1 MKPIKSILIKVIAI
15 CLVFAL
21 SVPITVY
28 ATGDMLISPCAS
40 YYLDTYN
47 TYICRV
53 GTNGQIQ
60 IWFDVMGT
68 GTMDEIGV
76 LSIELY
82 EVDSNGNETWLKTY
96 QHEDYSSMLIE
107 DDWVHCSYVSYQV
120 PQIKPT
126 KPMSAFGPGKTAA
139 VIPVICGPLWCKP
152 YTAEAFGHKILTCCP
167 RNYTNIPNY

>member
-1 MKPIKSILIKVIAI
+1 MKTANRLFIRLIAI
-15 CLVFAL
+15 FLIVAL
-21 SVPITVY
+21 ITPCTAMAATPDTTQPY
-28 ATGDMLISPCAS
+28 ASK
-40 YYLDTYN
+40 YLTSYN

-53 GTNGQIQ
+53 GSSGEIQ

-107 DDWVHCSYVSYQV
+107 DDFCHSSYVSYQGSTNKTYKAYV
-120 PQIKPT
+120 CFW
-126 KPMSAFGPGKTAA
+126 AGKNGGGDTRYMWATM
-139 VIPVICGPLWCKP
+139 V
-152 YTAEAFGHKILTCCP
+152 
-167 RNYTNIPNY
+167 

>member
-1 MKPIKSILIKVIAI
+1 MKSTNSLLLKLVAI

-21 SVPITVY
+21 CVPVTAY
-28 ATGDMLISPCAS
+28 ATTNSSITPYAS

-53 GTNGQIQ
+53 GTSGQIQ

-96 QHEDYSSMLIE
+96 QHEDYSSMLIKN
-107 DDWVHCSYVSYQV
+107 DFCHSSYVSYQGSTSKTYKAYV
-120 PQIKPT
+120 CIW
-126 KPMSAFGPGKTAA
+126 AGKNGSGDTRYMWATM
-139 VIPVICGPLWCKP
+139 V
-152 YTAEAFGHKILTCCP
+152 
-167 RNYTNIPNY
+167 

>member
-1 MKPIKSILIKVIAI
+1 MRFYKGLTRILVL
-15 CLVFAL
+15 CLIISLIFPVSVSAATVETAQPYASRYL
-21 SVPITVY
+21 S
-28 ATGDMLISPCAS
+28 
-40 YYLDTYN
+40 TYN

-53 GTNGQIQ
+53 GTNGEIQ

-107 DDWVHCSYVSYQV
+107 DDWVHCSYVSYQGSTNKTYKAYV
-120 PQIKPT
+120 CIW
-126 KPMSAFGPGKTAA
+126 AGKNGSGDTRYMWA
-139 VIPVICGPLWCKP
+139 
-152 YTAEAFGHKILTCCP
+152 TM
-167 RNYTNIPNY
+167 

>member
-107 DDWVHCSYVSYQV
+107 DDWVHCSYVSYQG
-120 PQIKPT
+120 
-126 KPMSAFGPGKTAA
+126 SANKTYKAYVCIWAGKNGSGDTRYMWATM
-139 VIPVICGPLWCKP
+139 V
-152 YTAEAFGHKILTCCP
+152 
-167 RNYTNIPNY
+167 